1 MSETETPPIESLSA
15 RQARAEHRALA
26 AEIAEADLAYHRD
39 DAPILD
45 DASYDAKRR
54 RLEAIE
60 AAFPALKEADA
71 VTDKVGAKPS
81 SKFAKI
87 RHRVPMLS
95 LGNAFSDEDVAEF
108 VQRVRSFLGMKA
120 EVSGPAFTA
129 EPKIDGLSLSLRYAR
144 GELVHAATRGDGEEG
159 EDVTANART
168 IADIPHRLSGD
179 DAPEIAEVRGEV
191 YLRHDDFAGINA
203 RQREK
208 GLPEFANPRNA
219 AAGSLRQLDV
229 SITAARPLR
238 FFAYA
243 WGEMPVRPAAT
254 QAGVVAAFARW
265 GFRTNPLMVLCET
278 VSELLVHYRAIEAQ
292 RAALGY
298 DIDGVVYK
306 VDDLALQA
314 RLGFVSRA
322 PRWAIAHK
330 FPAELA
336 TTVLEAIDIQVGR
349 TGALSPVARL
359 KPVTVGGV
367 VVTNATLHNED
378 YIRGFD
384 SKGERIRTG
393 EPPDIRIGD
402 TVTVKRAGDVIPRVE
417 AVDLSKRSPDAG
429 PYEFSTICPI
439 CKSDAVRELDTQT
452 GELDSVRRCTGGLI
466 CPAQAVERLKHFV
479 SRNALDIEGVG
490 DTNVEILFE
499 AGLIHSPPDLFRLDY
514 DSVRQAIEKRRDEQI
529 AARFAAAGKT
539 RPKSDKKKGEDSRA
553 TDLLFEGIEQRR
565 VVKLPRLI
573 FGLGIRHIGESTAAA
588 LARRFK
594 DIPAL
599 IAGIEA
605 ASAQKPGP
613 AFVALESAPGI
624 GPVALEE
631 LLRWGSGNS
640 ANETPLLAH
649 LSSPKLNK
657 KQREVLAQ
665 RFGPSQS
672 DWRHAAAEAAKVAP
686 GPDYL
691 LLAADSEIGTVAT
704 ESLIDFFTERHNRDV
719 VSALLE
725 QLRTEPIDT
734 VVSASP
740 IAGKTVVFT
749 GSLEQMT
756 RNEAKATA
764 ERLGAKV
771 SNSVSAK
778 TDILVAG
785 PGAGSKLVEAKKFGV
800 VIKSESEW
808 LELIRQK

>member
-45 DASYDAKRR
+45 DARYDAKRR

-60 AAFPALKEADA
+60 AAFPALKGADG

-129 EPKIDGLSLSLRYAR
+129 EPKIDGLSLSLRYER

-168 IADIPHRLSGD
+168 IADIPHRLSGG

-191 YLRHDDFAGINA
+191 YLRHDDFAGINE

-243 WGEMPVRPAAT
+243 WGEMPVRPAET

-265 GFRTNPLMVLCET
+265 GFRTNPLMVRCEM
-278 VSELLVHYRAIEAQ
+278 VSELLAHYRAIEAQ
-292 RAALGY
+292 RAMLGY

-306 VDDLALQA
+306 VDDIALQA

-417 AVDLSKRSPDAG
+417 AVDLSKRSPDAK
-429 PYEFSTICPI
+429 PYVFPTTCPI
-439 CKSDAVRELDTQT
+439 CGSDAVREHNPRSGKEDA
-452 GELDSVRRCTGGLI
+452 VRRCTGGLV
-466 CPAQAVERLKHFV
+466 CAAQAVERLKHFV
-479 SRNALDIEGVG
+479 SRDALDIDGLG
-490 DTNVEILFE
+490 DKQIEFFH
-499 AGLIHSPPDLFRLDY
+499 ADPDLPVKEPADIFTLAASDGANLKKLK
-514 DSVRQAIEKRRDEQI
+514 DKEGFGTQSVAKLFAAIEDRRTPPLN
-529 AARFAAAGKT
+529 RF
-539 RPKSDKKKGEDSRA
+539 
-553 TDLLFEGIEQRR
+553 
-565 VVKLPRLI
+565 I
-573 FGLGIRHIGESTAAA
+573 FGLGIRHIGETNARL
-588 LARRFK
+588 LARHYGSFEALQTAVIAAG
-594 DIPAL
+594 DPASPERQEL
-599 IAGIEA
+599 DAIDGVGPTVVEA
-605 ASAQKPGP
+605 LLQFFAEAHNQEMLQRLLAQVTPQPLEAVAS
-613 AFVALESAPGI
+613 VS
-624 GPVALEE
+624 PVA
-631 LLRWGSGNS
+631 
-640 ANETPLLAH
+640 
-649 LSSPKLNK
+649 
-657 KQREVLAQ
+657 
-665 RFGPSQS
+665 
-672 DWRHAAAEAAKVAP
+672 
-686 GPDYL
+686 
-691 LLAADSEIGTVAT
+691 
-704 ESLIDFFTERHNRDV
+704 
-719 VSALLE
+719 
-725 QLRTEPIDT
+725 
-734 VVSASP
+734 
-740 IAGKTVVFT
+740 GKIVVFT
-749 GSLEQMT
+749 GALEQMT
-756 RNEAKATA
+756 RDEAKAMA

-771 SNSVSAK
+771 AGSVSSK
-778 TDILVAG
+778 TDLLVAG
-785 PGAGSKLVEAKKFGV
+785 PGAGSKLKDAAKHGVQVIDEAGWFVLVGG
-800 VIKSESEW
+800 
-808 LELIRQK
+808 